1 MAAIA
6 APRKSNQKR
15 NTANG
20 QPRRKV
26 MKSKVII
33 GALGGVLCMTAA
45 LTGARADGLV
55 DPSRAGYLDVFKGKK
70 VAFVP
75 IAMGF
80 DLAQA
85 WNSQLAK
92 QAEELGYS
100 YVVRDPN
107 WSTEAGAQALTQLIA
122 EKPDLIVVH
131 SPDIQSYA
139 RLLKQAEAAGIYTV
153 QINMKSAYVS
163 EAYVGSD
170 YNGLGE
176 MAANLIVKQC
186 GQGSGKSGKV
196 SIVQGVLT
204 GGASVYQ
211 IEGIQ
216 KIFAEHP
223 EIKVVSNQAADW
235 DASKA
240 KAITQTVLQQNSDLC
255 GIIGFWDGMDTGVG
269 AAVREAGKTGQ
280 VYVVTSGGGAT
291 SACDNVN
298 NGTFSALISYNAMG
312 QGRDMNTL
320 IKALLE
326 MKPKPGTVKIID
338 YSPLTVLT
346 KDTLKPDSCWALP
359 TATAA
364 K

>member
-1 MAAIA
+1 
-6 APRKSNQKR
+6 
-15 NTANG
+15 
-20 QPRRKV
+20 
-26 MKSKVII
+26 MKSRLLI
-33 GALGGVLCMTAA
+33 GALAGLCCISAA
-45 LTGARADGLV
+45 PTGARAEGLV
-55 DPSRAGYLDVFKGKK
+55 DPSRATYLEAFKGKK
-70 VAFVP
+70 VAFLP

-85 WNSQLAK
+85 WSSQLAK

-100 YVVRDPN
+100 YIVRDPN

-122 EKPDLIVVH
+122 EKPDVIVVH

-176 MAANLIVKQC
+176 MAANIIVKQC
-186 GQGSGKSGKV
+186 GEGSGKSGKV

-211 IEGIQ
+211 IEGVERV
-216 KIFAEHP
+216 FAKHP
-223 EIKVVSNQAADW
+223 EIKVVSNQAGDW

-240 KAITQTVLQQNSDLC
+240 KAITQTVLQQNPDLC
-255 GIIGFWDGMDTGVG
+255 GVIGFWDGMDIGVG
-269 AAVREAGKTGQ
+269 AAVKEAGKTGD
-280 VYVVTSGGGAT
+280 VYVVTSGGGST
-291 SACDNVN
+291 SACENVN
-298 NGTFSALISYNAMG
+298 NGTFSAFISYNAMA
-312 QGRDMNTL
+312 QGRDLNTM

-326 MKPKPGTVKIID
+326 MKPKPGSMKIID

-346 KDTLKPDSCWALP
+346 KETLKPDSCWALP
-359 TATAA
+359 SATTAS

>member
-1 MAAIA
+1 
-6 APRKSNQKR
+6 
-15 NTANG
+15 
-20 QPRRKV
+20 
-26 MKSKVII
+26 MKSKLVVS
-33 GALGGVLCMTAA
+33 ALAGVSCLLAA
-45 LTGARADGLV
+45 TTLGVRADGLV
-55 DPSRAGYLDVFKGKK
+55 DPSRAGYLETFKGKK

-85 WNSQLAK
+85 WSSQLAK

-100 YVVRDPN
+100 YAVRDPN

-139 RLLKQAEAAGIYTV
+139 RLLKQAEAAGIYTLQV
-153 QINMKSAYVS
+153 NMKSAYVS
-163 EAYVGSD
+163 EGYVGSD

-176 MAANLIVKQC
+176 LAANLIVKQC

-211 IEGIQ
+211 IEGVERVFKQ
-216 KIFAEHP
+216 HP

-240 KAITQTVLQQNSDLC
+240 KAITQTVLQQNPDLC
-255 GIIGFWDGMDTGVG
+255 GIIGFWDGMDIGAG
-269 AAVREAGKTGQ
+269 AAVKEAGKTGE
-280 VYVVTSGGGAT
+280 VYVVTSGGGST
-291 SACDNVN
+291 SACENVN
-298 NGTFSALISYNAMG
+298 NGTFSALISYNAMA
-312 QGRDMNTL
+312 QGRDLNTL
-320 IKALLE
+320 IKALFE
-326 MKPKPGTVKIID
+326 TKPKPGTVKVID

-346 KDTLKPDSCWALP
+346 KDTVKPDSCWALP
-359 TATAA
+359 TTTAS